1 MFRASILDLTGNL
14 KDIVSIVL
22 VGVQFVYALKRCPC
36 SGWRNQFS
44 SLSPFIVYL
53 FDNSHYCEEVL
64 GLIKWITGCFT
75 MSHGCV
81 SFCSCVLSVLP
92 EPLLI
97 LCGLSSHASFL
108 FVFFTHLHYSCLTF
122 LLLGGIKIMNK
133 ATWRRKGLFHLPL
146 QIWGKSR
153 RGVAYGLFLE
163 FARLALIGPPAQ
175 E

>member
-1 MFRASILDLTGNL
+1 
-14 KDIVSIVL
+14 
-22 VGVQFVYALKRCPC
+22 
-36 SGWRNQFS
+36 
-44 SLSPFIVYL
+44 
-53 FDNSHYCEEVL
+53 
-64 GLIKWITGCFT
+64 LIKWITGCFT

-133 ATWRRKGLFHLPL
+133 ATWRRKGLFRLTVLVSPLKEVRAGTQGRSLDAGAVPEATKRAMYQIAPHGLLSLLSYYTPQDHLPRE
-146 QIWGKSR
+146 GSTHS
-153 RGVAYGLFLE
+153 GVG
-163 FARLALIGPPAQ
+163 GSSHVNH
-175 E
+175 